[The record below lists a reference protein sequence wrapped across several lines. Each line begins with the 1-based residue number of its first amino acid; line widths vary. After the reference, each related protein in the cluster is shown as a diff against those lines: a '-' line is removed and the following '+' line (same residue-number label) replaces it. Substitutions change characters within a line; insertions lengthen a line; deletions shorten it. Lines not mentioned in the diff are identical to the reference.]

1 MAIKKY
7 ADGSTYDT
15 ETGVVINAAGDK
27 YEPKVSNTNPTSYS
41 SLLDTSKLD
50 SSSLKNDTIIPYN
63 TPSESNIYPVGS
75 LNQDISD
82 SYKLTPE
89 QEETDTLSR
98 RITEMNERLLG
109 RSQYTAEQEKIQGI
123 EEKTKTISDLSAQLK
138 TLQNE
143 AQAIPLRLQEEARG
157 RGITAGGL
165 APIEA
170 SRLRRNAIQALT
182 TSSLLEAARGN
193 LTTAQTLVDR
203 AVSQKYDPIK
213 EEIEVAKA
221 NLDIIL
227 KSPSYTL
234 AEKKQA
240 QSQLE
245 AQEAKKQEVAKQEEN
260 DKAILGVATEAA
272 KNGAG
277 SLVLKKIRD
286 AKTVE
291 EALQTAAENGVYTS
305 EEERKM
311 ALDGY
316 RKLKPNE
323 LSNYTEEQIVR
334 MPNGDIY
341 LKPETQSDATV
352 QAYVNQIKSGRIKLT
367 NVPANIRNDV
377 AVALNSGGYSGG
389 GTGTSPKVNPT
400 KDPISAGYK
409 EGDVFEYNNRFYV
422 VKADGTTR
430 TATAEERSSV
440 TGELNTEE
448 KKFESDLNAELNK
461 LSKGG
466 DWGSSWNYLM
476 NKYGSQGL
484 DNDTLDELLNKAKYY
499 PR

>member
-50 SSSLKNDTIIPYN
+50 SSSFLNNDLIPFK
-63 TPSESNIYPVGS
+63 TPEKSSIYPVDK
-75 LNQDISD
+75 LNADIEET
-82 SYKLTPE
+82 YKMNPE
-89 QEETDTLSR
+89 QESADALSK
-98 RITEMNERLLG
+98 RITEMNDRLFG
-109 RSQYTAEQEKIQGI
+109 RSEYIAEQEKIQGI
-123 EEKTKTISDLSAQLK
+123 EEKTKTISDLSSQLK

-143 AQAIPLRLQEEARG
+143 AQAIPLRLQEEAKG

-165 APIEA
+165 APIET
-170 SRLRRNAIQALT
+170 SRLRQNAIQALT

-260 DKAILGVATEAA
+260 EKAVLSVATEAA
-272 KNGAG
+272 KNGAD
-277 SLVLKKIRD
+277 SITLQKIKNTED
-286 AKTVE
+286 PL
-291 EALQTAAENGVYTS
+291 EATRIYGLFTA
-305 EEERKM
+305 
-311 ALDGY
+311 GY
-316 RKLKPNE
+316 KLLRPSE
-323 LSNYTEEQIVR
+323 LSQYTENQIFR
-334 MPNGDIY
+334 DTNGDIY
-341 LKPETQSDATV
+341 SKPSGMLELDQTV
-352 QAYVNQIKSGRIKLT
+352 MAYVNQINSGKIKLT
-367 NVPANIRNDV
+367 NVPSSIRDKV
-377 AVALNSGGYSGG
+377 ALALNSTVS
-389 GTGTSPKVNPT
+389 TNNITSNFSQISSKIKVGNT
-400 KDPISAGYK
+400 YDKNNFQ
-409 EGDVFEYNNRFYV
+409 EGDIVEYNGSFFT
-422 VKADGTTR
+422 AGTDGKWRKSTT
-430 TATAEERSSV
+430 EEKNTITKGS
-440 TGELNTEE
+440 ELTPEE
-448 KKFESDLNAELNK
+448 KKFKSDLDKELDK
-461 LSKGG
+461 LAKGG
-466 DWGSSWNYLM
+466 DWGSSWNYLH
-476 NKYGSQGL
+476 NKYPEATNEQL
-484 DNDTLDELLNKAKYY
+484 DAMLNKDKYY
-499 PR
+499 PK

>member
-213 EEIEVAKA
+213 EEIEVAEA

-260 DKAILGVATEAA
+260 EKAVLSVATEAA
-272 KNGAG
+272 KNGAD
-277 SLVLKKIRD
+277 SITLQKIKNTED
-286 AKTVE
+286 PL
-291 EALQTAAENGVYTS
+291 EATRIYGLFTA
-305 EEERKM
+305 
-311 ALDGY
+311 GY
-316 RKLKPNE
+316 KLLRPSE
-323 LSNYTEEQIVR
+323 LSQYTENQIFR
-334 MPNGDIY
+334 DTNGDIY
-341 LKPETQSDATV
+341 SKPSGMFESDPIV
-352 QAYVNQIKSGRIKLT
+352 MAYVNQINSGKIKLT
-367 NVPANIRNDV
+367 NVPASIIDKV
-377 AVALNSGGYSGG
+377 VLALNSTVNFSQI
-389 GTGTSPKVNPT
+389 SNKIKVGNT
-400 KDPISAGYK
+400 YDKNNYQ
-409 EGDVFEYNNRFYV
+409 EGDIVEYNGSFFT
-422 VKADGTTR
+422 AGTDGKWRKSTT
-430 TATAEERSSV
+430 EEKNTITKGS
-440 TGELNTEE
+440 ELTPEE
-448 KKFESDLNAELNK
+448 KKFKSDLDKELNK
-461 LSKGG
+461 LAKGG
-466 DWGSSWNYLM
+466 DWGSSWNYLH
-476 NKYGSQGL
+476 NKYPEATNEQL
-484 DNDTLDELLNKAKYY
+484 DAMLNKDKYY
-499 PR
+499 PK